1 MQVEN
6 KKKLQHEPSGM
17 YWCECRMLI
26 LFMKCNPKHKILLG
40 TLLFFIFGD
49 KKGQQTLS
57 SKCLRE
63 KFVFFSLFIIELGCM
78 KWVKKFK
85 HSREIWV
92 KFGNWKKYYFVFS
105 AFS

>member
-40 TLLFFIFGD
+40 TLCFSYSEIKRD
-49 KKGQQTLS
+49 SRLS
-57 SKCLRE
+57 AKYLRE
-63 KFVFFSLFIIELGCM
+63 KFVFIIMPVTIRVSVAVVYEVG
-78 KWVKKFK
+78 KKNL
-85 HSREIWV
+85 V
-92 KFGNWKKYYFVFS
+92 
-105 AFS
+105 